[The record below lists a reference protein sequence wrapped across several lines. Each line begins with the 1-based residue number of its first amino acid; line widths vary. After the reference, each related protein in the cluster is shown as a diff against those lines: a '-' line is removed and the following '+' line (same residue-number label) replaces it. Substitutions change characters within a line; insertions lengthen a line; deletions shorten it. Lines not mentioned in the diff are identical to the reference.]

1 VVAAL
6 SFYSE
11 AAAFDPGLA
20 EAGERLA
27 AMTKNIEAGNIG
39 DNIRNEI
46 EQRNAWK
53 KLLEEANEFYR
64 KNSIYD
70 LVYNPAPIQ
79 GGIDFDTNEVDIGFD
94 MWIMPNA
101 RFDTAWK
108 IRRSYLSK
116 AGSSWGMNGLADSI
130 LYGDVQVEVD
140 LLDNTGTVLAYPL
153 HRIHDYMTTD
163 SVYFNVEIKSRRENS
178 KIPPGRFPDSYI
190 ISYSYPQFG
199 HQTLAFTVDASRIS
213 DTMTLRF
220 KGARLKS
227 WNEDNTPPL
236 VPIRT
241 IATDKI
247 FERYL
252 GGHYYQGRYLQEEV
266 KIPWFKRVAQF
277 LDHPPWE

>member
-27 AMTKNIEAGNIG
+27 AMTKNIEAGNIV
-39 DNIRNEI
+39 DNVRNEI

-79 GGIDFDTNEVDIGFD
+79 GKIDFDTNKAEIGFD

-116 AGSSWGMNGLADSI
+116 AGSSWKMNSLVDSMFFNT
-130 LYGDVQVEVD
+130 VRVEVD
-140 LLDNTGTVLAYPL
+140 LLDNTGVVLASPQDPIPYIERGFIDFHVKIEPKPRDVWVEL
-153 HRIHDYMTTD
+153 GIVPQGYM
-163 SVYFNVEIKSRRENS
+163 
-178 KIPPGRFPDSYI
+178 
-190 ISYSYPQFG
+190 ISYSYPYYG
-199 HQTLAFTVDASRIS
+199 HKTLVFKVDASRIS

-220 KGARLKS
+220 NGARLS
-227 WNEDNTPPL
+227 NRNENNTPPL

-241 IATDKI
+241 IATDKT
-247 FERYL
+247 FEKYRAR
-252 GGHYYQGRYLQEEV
+252 H
-266 KIPWFKRVAQF
+266 
-277 LDHPPWE
+277 